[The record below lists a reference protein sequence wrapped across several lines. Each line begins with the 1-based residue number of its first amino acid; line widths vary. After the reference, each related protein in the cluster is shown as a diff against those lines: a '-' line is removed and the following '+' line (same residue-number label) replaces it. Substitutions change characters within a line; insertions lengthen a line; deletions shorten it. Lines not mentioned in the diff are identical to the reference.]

1 MVLSRKVVEYMWNI
15 LPPNLTGEVK
25 CCGWGIYS
33 LRMYLSFLFSYIG
46 IAAPLTPSRY
56 ILKLI
61 VLAFIFLANS
71 SHISLCN
78 LGKIFFF
85 FLSDI

>member
-46 IAAPLTPSRY
+46 IAAPLTPSHNITLHQKYQWKRVMTPGT
-56 ILKLI
+56 LLI
-61 VLAFIFLANS
+61 CYFCLVITF
-71 SHISLCN
+71 HLC
-78 LGKIFFF
+78 K
-85 FLSDI
+85 